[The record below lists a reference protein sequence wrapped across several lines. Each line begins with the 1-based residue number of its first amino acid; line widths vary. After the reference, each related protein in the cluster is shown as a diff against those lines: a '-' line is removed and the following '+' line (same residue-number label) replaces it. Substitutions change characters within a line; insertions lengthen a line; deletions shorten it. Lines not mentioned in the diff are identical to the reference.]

1 MAISHPNTWKWL
13 PLIALGLMLVS
24 DFAPVPDSLDDILT
38 GVAIAVLLILS
49 GSYYWQQL
57 RERHAN
63 QSDSAA
69 ISSSDQT

>member
-1 MAISHPNTWKWL
+1 
-13 PLIALGLMLVS
+13 
-24 DFAPVPDSLDDILT
+24 LDDILT